1 MLLYGFGSKRPVLS
15 AFMTYLME
23 ADSEAAVVEVLGYSP
38 HFTMKEVRQGV
49 LVSSNF
55 NLEQQ
60 QRRRRRL
67 IDWLIWF
74 SFSSWVIQLLVQ
86 VSQASGLF
94 TEEEGM
100 NVSGSKKSI
109 STLAKRII
117 GQLRKSDRVIMLFVN
132 NIEGQNLRNDD
143 CQGLIA
149 KLAELP
155 NVYLVATADNAFVT
169 PLLWNQKVSS
179 QLNFH
184 YYHVPTYCSYEDEL
198 MYQDDIAFQENDG
211 RRLQAA
217 SVVLSSLTQTA
228 RTVFRQLAE
237 YQLSDHPGGKLSP
250 KFENQTLFLSLLLS
264 FTDSSLVRYAGL
276 PFSAL
281 FTVCREQLIL
291 SNEIT
296 LRSHLEEFIDHDLVC
311 LNDASHENLSLY
323 KIPLRTGDIERL
335 RELCI

>member
-1 MLLYGFGSKRPVLS
+1 
-15 AFMTYLME
+15 
-23 ADSEAAVVEVLGYSP
+23 
-38 HFTMKEVRQGV
+38 MKEVRQGV

-143 CQGLIA
+143 CQG
-149 KLAELP
+149 
-155 NVYLVATADNAFVT
+155 
-169 PLLWNQKVSS
+169 
-179 QLNFH
+179 
-184 YYHVPTYCSYEDEL
+184 
-198 MYQDDIAFQENDG
+198 
-211 RRLQAA
+211 
-217 SVVLSSLTQTA
+217 
-228 RTVFRQLAE
+228 
-237 YQLSDHPGGKLSP
+237 
-250 KFENQTLFLSLLLS
+250 
-264 FTDSSLVRYAGL
+264 
-276 PFSAL
+276 
-281 FTVCREQLIL
+281 
-291 SNEIT
+291 
-296 LRSHLEEFIDHDLVC
+296 
-311 LNDASHENLSLY
+311 
-323 KIPLRTGDIERL
+323 
-335 RELCI
+335 